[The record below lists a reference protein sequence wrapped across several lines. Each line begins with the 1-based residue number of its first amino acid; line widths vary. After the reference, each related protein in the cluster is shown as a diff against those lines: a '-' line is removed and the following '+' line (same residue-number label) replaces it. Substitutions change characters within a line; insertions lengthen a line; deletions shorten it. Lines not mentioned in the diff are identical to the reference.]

1 MSLPSLSSHATAAA
15 SPPVTVT
22 VTAVV
27 VVVVAIVAIVLLVRH
42 PMFVAGAWAVVVSA
56 HSSPLPG
63 LSTVEPWLPPRCDGR
78 VSRRWRCRGALG
90 AVNVSKK
97 NRRRRKEKKNIPR
110 ETVHEAAVAQLAIP
124 V

>member
-1 MSLPSLSSHATAAA
+1 MSPPSLSSHATAAA
-15 SPPVTVT
+15 SPPVTV
-22 VTAVV
+22 
-27 VVVVAIVAIVLLVRH
+27 VVVVAIVAVVVLVCHLV
-42 PMFVAGAWAVVVSA
+42 FVASVWAVVVSA

-63 LSTVEPWLPPRCDGR
+63 LSTVEPRLPLCCDGR
-78 VSRRWRCRGALG
+78 VSRQWRCGGALG

-110 ETVHEAAVAQLAIP
+110 ETVCEAAAAQLAIP

>member
-1 MSLPSLSSHATAAA
+1 MSPPSLSSHATAAA
-15 SPPVTVT
+15 SPPV
-22 VTAVV
+22 
-27 VVVVAIVAIVLLVRH
+27 VVVVAIITVVVLVHH

-63 LSTVEPWLPPRCDGR
+63 LLTVEPQLPPHCDGW
-78 VSRRWRCRGALG
+78 VSRRWQCCGTLG

-97 NRRRRKEKKNIPR
+97 NRRRRKEKKNITR
-110 ETVHEAAVAQLAIP
+110 ETVREAAAARLAIP